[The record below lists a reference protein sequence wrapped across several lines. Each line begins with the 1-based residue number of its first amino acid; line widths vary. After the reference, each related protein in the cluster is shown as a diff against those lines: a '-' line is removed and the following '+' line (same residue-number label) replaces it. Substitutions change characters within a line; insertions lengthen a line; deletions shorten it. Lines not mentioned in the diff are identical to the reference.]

1 MALIFKEEGYQIVG
15 AALEVH
21 KHLGH
26 GFLEP
31 VYQDALALEF
41 KARSIPYEK
50 EKPLSISYKD
60 NVLEKYYQAD
70 FFCFGKIIVE
80 LKALARLTGD
90 HEAQVLNY
98 LKSTNAKLGILIN
111 FGQPSLVFKRLVL

>member
-31 VYQDALALEF
+31 VYQNALALEF

-98 LKSTNAKLGILIN
+98 LKSTKAKLGILIN